1 MIALIQRVSR
11 ARVDVADVGVTGSIG
26 PGLCVFLCVV
36 AGDTEADAEW
46 LADKVSKM
54 RLFEDTEGR
63 FDAALKDTGGSLLL
77 VSQFTLAG
85 DARKG
90 NRPSFIR
97 AARPNE
103 AIPLLECF
111 ASRVRESHGITVEEG
126 RFGASMTVHIENDG
140 PVTLQ
145 LDTDSR

>member
-1 MIALIQRVSR
+1 M
-11 ARVDVADVGVTGSIG
+11 
-26 PGLCVFLCVV
+26 
-36 AGDTEADAEW
+36 
-46 LADKVSKM
+46 
-54 RLFEDTEGR
+54 
-63 FDAALKDTGGSLLL
+63 LL

-103 AIPLLECF
+103 ALPLLERF
-111 ASRVRESHGITVEEG
+111 SSRVRESHGIPVEEG
-126 RFGASMTVHIENDG
+126 RFGTTMTVKIENDG

-145 LDTDSR
+145 VDTDSR

>member
-11 ARVDVADVGVTGSIG
+11 ARVEVADIGVTGSIG
-26 PGLCVFLCVV
+26 YGLCVFLCVV
-36 AGDTEADAEW
+36 AGDTESDADW
-46 LADKVSKM
+46 LADKISKM
-54 RLFEDTEGR
+54 RLFADAEGR
-63 FDAALKDTGGSLLL
+63 FDIALKDSGGSMLL

-97 AARPNE
+97 AARPSE
-103 AIPLLECF
+103 AIPLLERF
-111 ASRVRESHGITVEEG
+111 ASRVRESHGISVEEG
-126 RFGASMTVHIENDG
+126 RFGTSMTVSIENDG

-145 LDTDSR
+145 VDTDSR

>member
-11 ARVDVADVGVTGSIG
+11 ARVEVADIGVTGSIG

-36 AGDTEADAEW
+36 VGDTESDADW
-46 LADKVSKM
+46 LADKISKM
-54 RLFEDTEGR
+54 RLFADAEGR
-63 FDAALKDTGGSLLL
+63 FDIALKDSGGSMLL

-97 AARPNE
+97 AARPSE
-103 AIPLLECF
+103 AIPLLERF
-111 ASRVRESHGITVEEG
+111 ASRVREFHGITVEEG
-126 RFGASMTVHIENDG
+126 RFGTSMTVSIENDG

-145 LDTDSR
+145 VDTDSR

>member
-11 ARVDVADVGVTGSIG
+11 AHVEVAGIGVTGEIG

-36 AGDTEADAEW
+36 AGDTESEADW

-54 RLFEDTEGR
+54 RLFADTEGR
-63 FDAALKDTGGSLLL
+63 FDITLKESGGSMLL
-77 VSQFTLAG
+77 VSQFTLVG

-103 AIPLLECF
+103 AVPLLERF
-111 ASRVRESHGITVEEG
+111 TSRVRESHGIRVEEG
-126 RFGASMTVHIENDG
+126 RFGTSMTVNIVNDG

-145 LDTDSR
+145 VDTDSR

>member
-11 ARVDVADVGVTGSIG
+11 AQVEVADVGVTGSIG
-26 PGLCVFLCVV
+26 SGLCVFLCVV
-36 AGDTEADAEW
+36 AGDTESDAEW
-46 LADKVSKM
+46 LADKISKM
-54 RLFEDTEGR
+54 RLFADTEGR
-63 FDAALKDTGGSLLL
+63 FHIALKDRGGSMLL

-103 AIPLLECF
+103 ALPLLERF
-111 ASRVRESHGITVEEG
+111 SSRVRESHGIPVEEG
-126 RFGASMTVHIENDG
+126 RFGTTMTVKIENDG

-145 LDTDSR
+145 VDTDSR

>member
-11 ARVDVADVGVTGSIG
+11 ARVEVADIGVTGSIG
-26 PGLCVFLCVV
+26 HGLCVFLCIV
-36 AGDTEADAEW
+36 AGDTESDADW
-46 LADKVSKM
+46 LADKISKM
-54 RLFEDTEGR
+54 RLFGDAEGR
-63 FDAALKDTGGSLLL
+63 FDIALKDNSGSMLL

-97 AARPNE
+97 AARPSE
-103 AIPLLECF
+103 AIPLLERF
-111 ASRVRESHGITVEEG
+111 ASRVREFHGITVEEG
-126 RFGASMTVHIENDG
+126 RFGTSMTVSIENDG

-145 LDTDSR
+145 VDTDSR

>member
-11 ARVDVADVGVTGSIG
+11 AQVEVADVGVTGSIG
-26 PGLCVFLCVV
+26 SGLCVFLCVV
-36 AGDTEADAEW
+36 TGDTESDADW
-46 LADKVSKM
+46 LADKISKM
-54 RLFEDTEGR
+54 RLFADTEGR
-63 FDAALKDTGGSLLL
+63 FDIALKDSGGSMLL

-103 AIPLLECF
+103 AIPLLERF
-111 ASRVRESHGITVEEG
+111 ASSVRESHGIPVEEG
-126 RFGASMTVHIENDG
+126 RFGTTMTVKLENDG

-145 LDTDSR
+145 VDTDSR